1 MQFSIAVKAIIRRK
15 DGKILILKRSAGDDH
30 LPEVWETV
38 GGGMDVEQTPQ
49 EALKREIREE
59 TGLEVSVREPFN
71 VFTFRKQTG
80 EFKVGITFLC
90 DSEDDTVVLSHEHG
104 EYRWIEPEE
113 FPNFKSVPSLY
124 EEITR
129 YALGIKK

>member
-1 MQFSIAVKAIIRRK
+1 MRFFITVKGIIRRK
-15 DGKILILKRSAGDDH
+15 DGKILILKRSVGDDH

-38 GGGMDVEQTPQ
+38 GGGVDDEEAPQ
-49 EALKREIREE
+49 EALRREIREE
-59 TGLEVSVREPFN
+59 TGLDVSVGEPFN

-90 DSEDDTVVLSHEHG
+90 DTEDDTVVLSHEHSDS
-104 EYRWIEPEE
+104 RWIDPEE
-113 FPNFKSVPSLY
+113 FSNFKSVSSLY

-129 YALGIKK
+129 YALGIKR

>member
-1 MQFSIAVKAIIRRK
+1 MQFFVAVKGIIRRK

-38 GGGMDVEQTPQ
+38 GGGMDDEQGPQ

-59 TGLEVSVREPFN
+59 TGLIVSVGEPFN

-80 EFKVGITFLC
+80 EFKIGITFLC
-90 DSEDDTVVLSHEHG
+90 DTEDDTVVLSHEHSA
-104 EYRWIEPEE
+104 YQWIDPED
-113 FPNFKSVPSLY
+113 FLQYPSVPSLY
-124 EEITR
+124 EEIAR
-129 YALGIKK
+129 YAKLLQ